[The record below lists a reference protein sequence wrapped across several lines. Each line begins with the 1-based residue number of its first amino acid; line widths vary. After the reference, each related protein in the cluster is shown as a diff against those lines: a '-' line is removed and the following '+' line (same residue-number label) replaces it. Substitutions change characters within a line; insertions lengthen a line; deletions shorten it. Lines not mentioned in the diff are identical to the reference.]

1 MNSQERQIR
10 YEQIFN
16 SFVNKLKEKKPT
28 VLSIAKAKSDA
39 NAKINL
45 LKKQQTNEKDKNEV
59 QEFFNEFNKLAPLNT
74 QQLDDTLNR
83 ARSGYQQWL
92 KNNKMYFSKK
102 FKEINKLLEE

>member
-1 MNSQERQIR
+1 MNSEVRQIR

-39 NAKINL
+39 NAEINL

-59 QEFFNEFNKLAPLNT
+59 QEFFNEFNKLVPMNT
-74 QQLDDTLNR
+74 QQLDNTINQ
-83 ARSGYQQWL
+83 ARSAYERWL
-92 KNNKMYFSKK
+92 KDLNSR
-102 FKEINKLLEE
+102 LLE

>member
-1 MNSQERQIR
+1 MNSEERQIR

-45 LKKQQTNEKDKNEV
+45 LKKQQTNEKDKNEKYGFTHSV
-59 QEFFNEFNKLAPLNT
+59 HTHYLKLSHLSISTHRLVVTIRFP
-74 QQLDDTLNR
+74 QP
-83 ARSGYQQWL
+83 S
-92 KNNKMYFSKK
+92 
-102 FKEINKLLEE
+102 